1 MRLFSRHLVFAALCL
16 TLALSQASF
25 GSTFTTFDV
34 PGAVG
39 IIPTS
44 VNKWGS
50 VTGYYSPST
59 GNGYNGFVYQA
70 STGTITV
77 FHVPGVSR
85 TYPTSIN
92 DTGWVVGYYSNPNRS
107 EVLHGFL
114 RNPQITILD
123 APGAG
128 TLAGQGTQALSIND
142 AGEIS
147 GVYIDASY
155 VQHGFIRD
163 ASGNYATFDIPGD
176 SSVVSAWLNQGGQ
189 VGGGYNTFD
198 SVNGNIPHGY
208 IMGTDGTFT
217 TFDVPG
223 NTYGTYVAGINA
235 SGEITGSYFPTIN
248 PQEFVRDQFGNITT
262 FSITG
267 YETTAGIEDNGN
279 IIGMYKT
286 GSAFRGWKRT
296 AAGVISFFNDPNAG
310 PGGTFPTCASGNA
323 KVAGSYADSSGKIH
337 GFLMVN

>member
-1 MRLFSRHLVFAALCL
+1 MRLFSTQLVFAALCL
-16 TLALSQASF
+16 PLAVSQASF

-34 PGAVG
+34 PGAAAVV
-39 IIPTS
+39 PTAI
-44 VNKWGS
+44 NKWGS
-50 VTGYYSPST
+50 VTGNYGTLTST
-59 GNGYNGFVYQA
+59 NVYGFVYQA
-70 STGTITV
+70 STGAITT
-77 FHVPGVSR
+77 FHVPGMSR
-85 TYPTSIN
+85 TNPTSIN
-92 DTGWVVGYYSNPNRS
+92 ATGWVVGYYSNPNKS

-114 RNPQITILD
+114 RNPQITTLD

-142 AGEIS
+142 AGEVS
-147 GVYIDASY
+147 GVYIDATY
-155 VQHGFIRD
+155 VQHGFVRD
-163 ASGNYATFDIPGD
+163 ASGNYTTFDVPGD
-176 SSVVSAWLNQGGQ
+176 SSVVSAWLNQSGQ

-208 IMGTDGTFT
+208 LLGTDGTYT

-223 NTYGTYVAGINA
+223 VVDGTYVVGIN
-235 SGEITGSYFPTIN
+235 STGEATGYYFVGTS
-248 PQEFVRDQFGNITT
+248 PQQFVRDQFGNITT

-286 GSAFRGWKRT
+286 GSKFRGWKRT

-310 PGGTFPTCASGNA
+310 PGGTFPTCVSGNA
-323 KVAGSYADSSGKIH
+323 KVAGSYLDSSGNIH